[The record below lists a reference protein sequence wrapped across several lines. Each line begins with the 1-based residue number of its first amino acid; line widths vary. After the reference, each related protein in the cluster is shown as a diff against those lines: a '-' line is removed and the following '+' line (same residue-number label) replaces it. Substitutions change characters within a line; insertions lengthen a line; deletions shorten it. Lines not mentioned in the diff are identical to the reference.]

1 MKGTIVI
8 AGGGTGGHIAPGIA
22 VYEALR
28 EKEVRVFY
36 IAAFRDRRFPLLSE
50 IERDDLYFY
59 RGPAL
64 KKNPLL
70 LAGFI
75 FGFATSLVRSLFF
88 FKRRNTRAVIGM
100 GGYVSVPALLA
111 ARMMKIPVYLCE
123 QNTVP
128 GRVTRLFEKSARRIY
143 ATFEESREYL
153 KTEERDIIIAGNP
166 LRRRIRKEVNRRA
179 ARQHFNMSHVKTVV
193 LVIGGSQG
201 AVGVNELVV
210 ELKRNYPG
218 RFREVGFIWI
228 TGTFS
233 YERFREE
240 AQKDMRAGSI
250 YLAPFVEE
258 MAAAYS
264 AADLAISRSGAGVM
278 AELAAA
284 GLPSILVP
292 LPGSAGNHQELNA
305 QSFER
310 KGAAVM
316 VRQDQAVAGNVA
328 QALFSLI
335 GNERRRKEMAGRIR
349 ECARPDA
356 GQAIAMDLL
365 ATLEEDTG
373 ENKG

>member
-28 EKEVRVFY
+28 EREVRALY
-36 IAAFRDRRFPLLSE
+36 LAAFRDRRFPLLSE
-50 IERDDLYFY
+50 IDQDDLFFY

-64 KKNPLL
+64 KSNPLL
-70 LAGFI
+70 LAGFL

-88 FKRRNTRAVIGM
+88 YKRRNTRAVIGM
-100 GGYVSVPALLA
+100 GGYVSAPALMA

-128 GRVTRLFEKSARRIY
+128 GRVTRLFEKNARRIY

-153 KTEERDIIIAGNP
+153 KKDDSDIIIAGNP
-166 LRRRIRKEVNRRA
+166 LRRRIRREVNRRE
-179 ARQHFNMSHVKTVV
+179 ARQRFNMSHVKTVV

-201 AVGVNELVV
+201 AVGVNELVL
-210 ELKRNYPG
+210 ELKRNFPG

-228 TGTFS
+228 TGSFS

-240 AQKDMRAGSI
+240 VQKDLRAGSI
-250 YLAPFVEE
+250 YLAPFIED

-305 QSFER
+305 RSFER

-316 VRQDQAVAGNVA
+316 VRQDPAVTGNVA

-335 GNERRRKEMAGRIR
+335 GNARRRKEMARRIL
-349 ECARPDA
+349 ECARPEA
-356 GQAIAMDLL
+356 GQVIAGDLI
-365 ATLEEDTG
+365 ATLEEETG
-373 ENKG
+373 INKG